1 MRLAARLAPLVLTL
15 AAGLGAGPLSAAS
28 GWLNWRGP
36 NQNGVSTAAQPLPT
50 NLRLDGP
57 NHRWTFKAHGAG
69 TPVIADGKV
78 YAMCYYG
85 ETGEDVI
92 EAIVCLDLKN
102 GAKLWEHRFKDFLSD
117 TVYNR
122 YAIGAPYVDAETGNV
137 YCESACG
144 VITAITSDGKII
156 WQRSMM
162 EEFGRL
168 TFPNSRTGS
177 LITDGDLL
185 VAKGITAN
193 WGTDGPASTRYYAFD
208 KRTGELVWYS
218 TPGATPPV
226 DNPMGAPI
234 FADLGG
240 HRVFYA
246 GAGCGNV
253 VCVNARTGEP
263 VWRFKLSNGG
273 LNADMLLAGP
283 GKLIAIHGKE
293 NIDSSTQGR
302 LVALKI
308 PTEYPTGPKPVILG
322 KEAELWRNDEFSA
335 FTSSPLLVD
344 GRVYSTSSNGNFQCA
359 DAATGQTLWQEKL
372 GADQVHASPA
382 YADGRFYVPMHEG
395 RIFVIEVKDGKP
407 VILSNNKMEDG
418 TVCLGSPAFY
428 GDSVFYFTK
437 DGLHCFGPKG
447 SAPIIPPATPAPK
460 PAALSTAP
468 IAALQV
474 VPAEFA
480 LYPGQSQAF
489 KVWGLDATGRRVRE
503 VTGEATIAKFIPPTA
518 QVRSEV
524 DGELTGAVVRTRPTA
539 KLSAGSFQAKWN
551 NLAATARGRVIATYG
566 HREDFSA
573 LPLGQKN
580 NEGTD
585 VGFPPLAW
593 LGARVKWHIFEK
605 GGDKFAGNRLDSL
618 LFMRTM
624 NFIGGPDMKNYTFEA
639 DVMTDGTR
647 RIMSNVGVVNQRY
660 LFNMAANNRILEV
673 SSTHER
679 FAASVPF
686 EAKPNTWYHLKT
698 RVDRDQTGP
707 GGFVRAKL
715 WLRGEPEPAKW
726 TLEVRQENIHQ
737 HGAPAVYAFS
747 PQSQKRVFID
757 NLAITANE

>member
-1 MRLAARLAPLVLTL
+1 MRTSARFLVFLTVFGVAL
-15 AAGLGAGPLSAAS
+15 SGATLHAAS
-28 GWLNWRGP
+28 GWLHWRGP
-36 NQNGVSTAAQPLPT
+36 N
-50 NLRLDGP
+50 LDGISPAKQKLATDLTLGGP
-57 NHRWTFKAHGAG
+57 NHRWVFKAHGAG
-69 TPVIADGKV
+69 TPVIADGRV

-85 ETGEDVI
+85 ESGEDVI
-92 EAIVCLDLKN
+92 EAIVCLDVKT
-102 GAKLWEHRFKDFLSD
+102 GAKIWEHLFKDFLSD

-137 YCESACG
+137 YCESSCG
-144 VITAITSDGKII
+144 VITAFTRDGKQL

-177 LITDGDLL
+177 LITDGGMLY
-185 VAKGITAN
+185 AKAITAN

-208 KRTGELVWYS
+208 KLTGDLIWSS
-218 TPGATPPV
+218 TPGTTPPV

-273 LNADMLLAGP
+273 LNSDMLLAGP

-308 PTEYPTGPKPVILG
+308 PTEYPTGPKPLVIG

-335 FTSSPLLVD
+335 FSSSPLLIN
-344 GRVYSTSSNGNFQCA
+344 GRVYATNANGTFTCA
-359 DAATGQTLWQEKL
+359 DAATGKTLWSEKL

-382 YADGRFYVPMHEG
+382 YADGRFYVPMHEA
-395 RIFVIEVKDGKP
+395 RVFVIEEKDGKP
-407 VILSNNKMEDG
+407 VIVSNNKMENG
-418 TVCLGSPAFY
+418 TVCLGAPAFY
-428 GDSVFYFTK
+428 GDSIFIFTK
-437 DGLHCFGPKG
+437 DGLHCFGPKAT
-447 SAPIIPPATPAPK
+447 APIIPPATPAPK

-474 VPAEFA
+474 LPAEFA
-480 LYPGQSQAF
+480 IIPGQSQTL

-503 VTGEATIAKFIPPTA
+503 VTSEATFAKFIPPTA
-518 QVRSEV
+518 QVRAEV
-524 DGELTGAVVRTRPTA
+524 DADLTAGVIKAGPAA
-539 KLSAGSFQAKWN
+539 KLSAGSIQAKWN
-551 NLAATARGRVIATYG
+551 NLAATTRGRVIATYG
-566 HREDFSA
+566 HKENFSS

-585 VGFPPLAW
+585 VGFPPLPW

-605 GGDKFAGNRLDSL
+605 DGEKFAGNRLDSL

-639 DVMTDGTR
+639 DVMTDGNR
-647 RIMSNVGVVNQRY
+647 RVMSNVGVVNQRY

-686 EAKPNTWYHLKT
+686 EATANTWYRLKT
-698 RVDRDQTGP
+698 RVDRDKTGE

-715 WLRGEPEPAKW
+715 WPRGEPEPAKW
-726 TLEVRQENIHQ
+726 TLEVRQEKIHQ
-737 HGAPAVYAFS
+737 QGAPAVYAFS
-747 PQSQKRVFID
+747 PQSMKRVFID
-757 NLAITANE
+757 NLSITANE

>member
-1 MRLAARLAPLVLTL
+1 MRISARLLI
-15 AAGLGAGPLSAAS
+15 LGAAFSGASFLTVAHAAS
-28 GWLNWRGP
+28 GWLQWRGP
-36 NQNGVSTAAQPLPT
+36 NQDGVSTAKQALVT
-50 NLRLDGP
+50 DLTLGGP
-57 NHRWTFKAHGAG
+57 NDRWTFKAHGAG
-69 TPVIADGKV
+69 TPVIADGRV

-92 EAIVCLDLKN
+92 EAVVCLDGKT
-102 GAKLWEHRFKDFLSD
+102 GAKIWEHRFKDFLSD

-137 YCESACG
+137 FTESTCG
-144 VITAITSDGKII
+144 VITAFTRDGKIV

-177 LITDGDLL
+177 LVTDGEFLY
-185 VAKGITAN
+185 AKAITAN
-193 WGTDGPASTRYYAFD
+193 WGADGPARSRYYAFE
-208 KRTGELVWYS
+208 KRTGELVWAS
-218 TPGATPPV
+218 TPGTDPV
-226 DNPMGAPI
+226 DNPMGAPV

-240 HRVFYA
+240 HRVFYV
-246 GAGCGNV
+246 GTGCGHV
-253 VCVNARTGEP
+253 ACVDARTGEP
-263 VWRFKLSNGG
+263 IWRFKFSNGG
-273 LNADMLLAGP
+273 LNSDMLLAGP

-293 NIDSSTQGR
+293 NIDASTQGR

-308 PTEYPTGPKPVILG
+308 PTEYPAGPKPVILG

-344 GRVYSTSSNGNFQCA
+344 GRVYSTGSTGLFQCA
-359 DAATGQTLWQEKL
+359 DAATGRTIFAEKL

-395 RIFVIEVKDGKP
+395 RVFVIEVKNDKP
-407 VILSNNKMEDG
+407 TIISNNKMEPG
-418 TVCLGSPAFY
+418 VECLGAPAFY
-428 GDSVFYFTK
+428 GDSIFIFTK
-437 DGLHCFGPKG
+437 GGLHCFGPKNK
-447 SAPIIPPATPAPK
+447 APLISPATPPPAP
-460 PAALSTAP
+460 ATLSTAP

-480 LYPGQSQAF
+480 LIPGQSQAF
-489 KVWGLDATGRRVRE
+489 KVWGLDAAGRRVKD
-503 VTGEATIAKFIPPTA
+503 VTAEATLVKFIPPTA
-518 QVRSEV
+518 LVKSEV
-524 DGELTGAVVRTRPTA
+524 DADIVGNVIKAGPAA
-539 KLSAGSFQAKWN
+539 KLSAGAFQAKWTTF
-551 NLAATARGRVIATYG
+551 AATTRGRVIATYG
-566 HREDFSA
+566 HKEEFSS
-573 LPLGQKN
+573 LPLGQKDKD
-580 NEGTD
+580 GAD
-585 VGFPPLAW
+585 VGFPPLPW

-605 GGDKFAGNRLDSL
+605 DGNKFAGNRLDSL

-639 DVMTDGTR
+639 DVMTDGNR
-647 RIMSNVGVVNQRY
+647 RIMSNVGLVNQRY

-673 SSTHER
+673 TSTAER
-679 FAASVPF
+679 FTASVPF
-686 EAKPNTWYHLKT
+686 EAAANTWYHLKT
-698 RVDRDQTGP
+698 RVDRDKTGE

-715 WLRGEPEPAKW
+715 WPRGEPEPAKW

-757 NLAITANE
+757 NLSITANE

>member
-1 MRLAARLAPLVLTL
+1 MSTSARLLVFS
-15 AAGLGAGPLSAAS
+15 AALGLVSSLSAAS
-28 GWLNWRGP
+28 GWLHWRGP
-36 NQNGVSTAAQPLPT
+36 TADGVSPAKQKLTTDLALG
-50 NLRLDGP
+50 GP

-69 TPVIADGKV
+69 TPVVADGRV
-78 YAMCYYG
+78 FAMCYYG
-85 ETGEDVI
+85 ENGEDVE
-92 EAIVCLDLKN
+92 EAIIALDVKT
-102 GAKLWEHRFKDFLSD
+102 GAKLWEHRFKDFISD

-137 YCESACG
+137 YCESVGG
-144 VITAITSDGKII
+144 VITALTRDGKII

-168 TFPNSRTGS
+168 TFPNGRTGS
-177 LITDGDLL
+177 LITDGDLMI
-185 VAKGITAN
+185 AKGVTAN
-193 WGTDGPASTRYYAFD
+193 WGTDGPARSRYYAFD
-208 KRTGELVWYS
+208 KRTGELVWSS
-218 TPGATPPV
+218 TPGLEPI
-226 DNPMGAPI
+226 DNPFGAPL
-234 FADLGG
+234 FADLGE
-240 HRVFYA
+240 HRVFYV
-246 GAGCGNV
+246 GTGCGHV

-263 VWRFKLSNGG
+263 VWRFKFSNGG
-273 LNADMLLAGP
+273 LNSDVLLDGP

-293 NIDSSTQGR
+293 NIDASTQGR

-322 KEAELWRNDEFSA
+322 KDAELWRNDEFSA

-344 GRVYSTSSNGNFQCA
+344 GRVYATISNGNFLCA
-359 DAATGQTLWQEKL
+359 DAATGRTLWSEKL

-395 RIFVIEVKDGKP
+395 HVFVIDVKSGKP
-407 VILSNNKMEDG
+407 VIVSNNRMEPG
-418 TVCLGSPAFY
+418 TVCLGAPAFY
-428 GDSVFYFTK
+428 GDSIFIFTK
-437 DGLHCFGPKG
+437 DGLHSFGPKAT
-447 SAPIIPPATPAPK
+447 APIIPAAVPPPAPSK
-460 PAALSTAP
+460 LSTAP

-480 LYPGQSQAF
+480 LYPGQAQTL
-489 KVWGLDATGRRVRE
+489 KVWGLDATGRRVRD
-503 VTGEATIAKFIPPTA
+503 VTTEATFAKFVPPTA
-518 QVRSEV
+518 LVKAEV
-524 DGELTGAVVRTRPTA
+524 DAELTGPTIKAGPAA
-539 KLSAGSFQAKWN
+539 KLSAGSIQAKWN
-551 NLAATARGRVIATYG
+551 NLAGTTRGRVIATYG
-566 HREDFSA
+566 HREDFES

-605 GGDKFAGNRLDSL
+605 DGNKFAGNRLDSL

-639 DVMTDGTR
+639 DVMTDGNR
-647 RIMSNVGVVNQRY
+647 RVMSNVGLVNQRY
-660 LFNMAANNRILEV
+660 LFVLAANNRVLEV

-679 FAASVPF
+679 FHVTVPF
-686 EAKPNTWYHLKT
+686 EATANTWYHLKT
-698 RVDRDQTGP
+698 RVDRDKTGE

-715 WLRGEPEPAKW
+715 WPRGEPEPAKW
-726 TLEVRQENIHQ
+726 TIEARQTKLHQ

-747 PQSQKRVFID
+747 PQSMKRVFID

>member
-1 MRLAARLAPLVLTL
+1 MRITARYASLLAAVA
-15 AAGLGAGPLSAAS
+15 LGASACNLHAAS
-28 GWLNWRGP
+28 GWLHWRGP
-36 NQNGVSTAAQPLPT
+36 DRNGISPAKQKLVTDLSL
-50 NLRLDGP
+50 NGP

-137 YCESACG
+137 YSESACG
-144 VITAITSDGKII
+144 VITAFTSDGKII

-177 LITDGDLL
+177 LTTDGDLL
-185 VAKGITAN
+185 VAKAISAN

-208 KRTGELVWYS
+208 KRTGDLIWAS
-218 TPGATPPV
+218 TPATQPV

-246 GAGCGNV
+246 GAGDGNV

-273 LNADMLLAGP
+273 LNSDVLLAGP

-293 NIDSSTQGR
+293 NIDTSTQGR
-302 LVALKI
+302 LVALRI

-322 KEAELWRNDEFSA
+322 KDAEIWRNDEFNA
-335 FTSSPLLVD
+335 FSSSPLLVN
-344 GRVYSTSSNGNFQCA
+344 GRVYSTSSSGVFQCA
-359 DAATGQTLWQEKL
+359 DAETGRMLWQEKL
-372 GADQVHASPA
+372 GADQIHASPA
-382 YADGRFYVPMHEG
+382 YADGRFYVPMHES
-395 RIFVIEVKDGKP
+395 RIYVIEEKDGKP
-407 VILSNNKMEDG
+407 VIISNNKMENG
-418 TVCLGSPAFY
+418 TACLGSPAFY
-428 GDSVFYFTK
+428 GDSIFYFTK

-447 SAPIIPPATPAPK
+447 SAPIIPPAMPPPPKAP
-460 PAALSTAP
+460 LSTQP

-489 KVWGLDATGRRVRE
+489 KVWGLDATGRRVKE
-503 VTGEATIAKFIPPTA
+503 VTSECTFAKFIPPTA
-518 QVRSEV
+518 QVKSEV
-524 DGELTGAVVRTRPTA
+524 DAELTKGLIKAGPNA
-539 KLSAGSFQAKWN
+539 KLSAGSIQAKWN
-551 NLAATARGRVIATYG
+551 NLAATTRGRVIATYG
-566 HREDFSA
+566 HKEDFSA

-605 GGDKFAGNRLDSL
+605 DGNKFAGNRLDSL

-624 NFIGGPDMKNYTFEA
+624 NFIGGPDMKDYTFEA

-686 EAKPNTWYHLKT
+686 EATPNTWYRLKT
-698 RVDRDQTGP
+698 RVDRDKTGP

-715 WLRGEPEPAKW
+715 WPRGEPEPAKW
-726 TLEVRQENIHQ
+726 TLEVRQANIHQ

-747 PQSQKRVFID
+747 PQSMKRVYID
-757 NLAITANE
+757 NLSITANE